1 MAISLT
7 VPFHEIVV
15 GAASQPDP
23 TWSGVGCRGIAVDEA
38 NMATRTSA
46 GILLFRRPDGRL
58 ELLLAHP
65 GGPFFTRR
73 DEGYWTIPKGEVDP
87 GEELI
92 DVARREFVEET
103 GHPPPAGEPIPLGSI
118 VQKGGKVVH
127 AWALEG
133 NLDPSAAESNT
144 FEMTWPPGS
153 GRRESF
159 PEIDR
164 VEWFDPI
171 EARRQIKA
179 TQIPLI
185 DRLEEAL
192 DTGDT

>member
-1 MAISLT
+1 
-7 VPFHEIVV
+7 
-15 GAASQPDP
+15 
-23 TWSGVGCRGIAVDEA
+23 
-38 NMATRTSA
+38 MATRTSA
-46 GILLFRRPDGRL
+46 GILLFRRTAGGI

-65 GGPFFTRR
+65 GGPFFTKR

-87 GEELI
+87 GEALL
-92 DVARREFVEET
+92 DVARREFEEET
-103 GHPPPAGEPIPLGSI
+103 GHPAPAGDPIELGSI

-127 AWALEG
+127 AWGLEG
-133 NLDPSAAESNT
+133 DLDPTAAVSNT

-164 VEWFDPI
+164 VAWFGPSA
-171 EARRQIKA
+171 ARRKVKA

-185 DRLEEAL
+185 DRLEAAL
-192 DTGDT
+192 DT